1 MDWMELVREMGGGLS
16 AVVIAA
22 LAFTVYRKDNQL
34 AAKDDRYIDLALST
48 QKALSDMAAAIREKR
63 Q

>member
-1 MDWMELVREMGGGLS
+1 MELVREMGGGLS

>member
-1 MDWMELVREMGGGLS
+1 MDWGNIIDQMGGGLS

-34 AAKDDRYIDLALST
+34 AAKDERYIDLALST

-63 Q
+63 P